1 MSEVSNTIEAIR
13 FLSRNKFLTYI
24 RGPLIKAIPT
34 IKERTVKVKQR
45 TNFSGAK
52 TIALSISTLKNPNR
66 AATANAIPA
75 CI

>member
-24 RGPLIKAIPT
+24 RGPLINAIPT
-34 IKERTVKVKQR
+34 IKERTVNVKHK
-45 TNFSGAK
+45 TNFDGAK
-52 TIALSISTLKNPNR
+52 TIALSISTLKNPKS

-75 CI
+75 CM